1 MVCIRLK
8 GSLVWLLILQMSV
21 LGFNLLCFVLLCM
34 FYVGRE
40 EGCCNLLV
48 ATDVAQEGLDMP
60 SCNFVI
66 RYNFVSNEIGSV
78 QSKGRARAR
87 DSECYLI
94 VERHSTSER
103 RELDNLR
110 KEELMMKA
118 LSAFDQMPRD
128 ELRQKIANQ
137 QVGYYYYYYYF

>member
-1 MVCIRLK
+1 MQCNLCCIE
-8 GSLVWLLILQMSV
+8 LLGNFPL
-21 LGFNLLCFVLLCM
+21 NLLRFKVSVSLCT
-34 FYVGRE
+34 GGE
-40 EGCCNLLV
+40 AEQCCNLLV

-94 VERHSTSER
+94 VERGSTSER
-103 RELDNLR
+103 RELENLR
-110 KEELMMKA
+110 KEEVMMAA
-118 LSAFDQMPRD
+118 LVTFDRIPHN
-128 ELRQKIANQ
+128 ELRQKIAYQ
-137 QVGYYYYYYYF
+137 QVGL

>member
-1 MVCIRLK
+1 M
-8 GSLVWLLILQMSV
+8 
-21 LGFNLLCFVLLCM
+21 
-34 FYVGRE
+34 
-40 EGCCNLLV
+40 

-94 VERHSTSER
+94 VERDSTNEK
-103 RELDNLR
+103 RELENLIR
-110 KEELMMKA
+110 EERMMAA
-118 LSAFDQMPRD
+118 LLTFDQMPHD
-128 ELRQKIANQ
+128 ELQLKIAQQ
-137 QVGYYYYYYYF
+137 QVGYTVLLLF